1 MKIFLD
7 DNRTPYDV
15 FRNTIDPIYE
25 NNNEWTIVKNYEE
38 FVDTIL
44 ESGLPEI
51 ISFDHDLS
59 QNHYLPENQNNIDY
73 NNLKD
78 RTGYDAAL
86 WLIGYCRMNNISLPN
101 FKVHSANPE
110 GKVNIERVLHLAN
123 KGA

>member
-1 MKIFLD
+1 MKLFLD
-7 DNRTPYDV
+7 DNRKPYDV
-15 FRNTIDPIYE
+15 FRNTINPIYE
-25 NNNEWTIVKNYEE
+25 NNNEWTVVKNYEE

-59 QNHYLPENQNNIDY
+59 QNHYLPENQSNIDY

-86 WLIGYCRMNNISLPN
+86 WLVGYCRMNDIKLPTI
-101 FKVHSANPE
+101 KVHSANPE
-110 GKVNIERVLHLAN
+110 GKKNIERVLLFTN
-123 KGA
+123 ESS

>member
-7 DNRTPYDV
+7 DTRKPYDV

-25 NNNEWTIVKNYEE
+25 NDNEWTIVKNYEE

-73 NNLKD
+73 DNFHCGHIVPEVLGGSTKLINLEPICMSCNLSMGTKN
-78 RTGYDAAL
+78 
-86 WLIGYCRMNNISLPN
+86 LISYKSELIS
-101 FKVHSANPE
+101 FKE
-110 GKVNIERVLHLAN
+110 
-123 KGA
+123 